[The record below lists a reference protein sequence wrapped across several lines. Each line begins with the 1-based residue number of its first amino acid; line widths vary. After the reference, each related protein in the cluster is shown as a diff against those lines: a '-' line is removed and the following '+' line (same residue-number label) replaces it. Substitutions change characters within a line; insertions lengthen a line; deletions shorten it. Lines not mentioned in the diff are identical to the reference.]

1 MTQPPSIPDDWTPEQ
16 ALAVY
21 DFIDEL
27 REAIWTRY
35 QLQLIELMRED
46 RVTVFDVDED
56 VAF

>member
-1 MTQPPSIPDDWTPEQ
+1 MTQLPIPYDWTPEQ

-35 QLQLIELMRED
+35 GIQLTELMREE
-46 RVTVFDVDED
+46 RVSVFDVED
-56 VAF
+56 DVTF

>member
-1 MTQPPSIPDDWTPEQ
+1 MTPPKIPDYWTPEQ

-35 QLQLIELMRED
+35 ELQLIELMRED
-46 RVTVFDVDED
+46 RVTEFNVDED
-56 VAF
+56 VMF